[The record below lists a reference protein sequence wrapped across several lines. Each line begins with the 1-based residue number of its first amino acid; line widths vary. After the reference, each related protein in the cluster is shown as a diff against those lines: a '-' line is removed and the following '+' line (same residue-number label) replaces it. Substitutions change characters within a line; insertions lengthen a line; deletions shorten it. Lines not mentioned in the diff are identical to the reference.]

1 MQILYANDII
11 VPPSKYLFRPE
22 NKFSLPEA
30 GVDEHGGGVEGD
42 EDRVPQSHGVSVAV
56 GVEPCFLSSS
66 CVCLI
71 KFCIKKEAIW
81 IFSAI
86 NNGRKVIVPLQ
97 RCCLVSCFLNVLT
110 FP

>member
-11 VPPSKYLFRPE
+11 VPPNKYLFRPE

-30 GVDEHGGGVEGD
+30 GVDEHWVGGH
-42 EDRVPQSHGVSVAV
+42 EDRVPQSHGVSVVV

-66 CVCLI
+66 CVYLI
-71 KFCIKKEAIW
+71 KFCIKKEEIW